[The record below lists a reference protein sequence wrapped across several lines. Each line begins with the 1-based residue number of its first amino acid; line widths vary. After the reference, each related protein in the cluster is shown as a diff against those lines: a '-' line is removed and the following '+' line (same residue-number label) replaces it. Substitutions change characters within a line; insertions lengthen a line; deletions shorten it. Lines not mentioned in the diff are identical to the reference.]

1 MDAEGR
7 VYHLGVKRGDL
18 SPHILTVGDPTRLRR
33 FSSFLDPDSITFD
46 STSSR
51 GFTVVTGTY
60 RRKGV
65 SLVAIGMGV
74 SSMDFLVREARAV
87 IDGPIAII
95 RFGSCGSLSPSIL
108 PVGSIGVP
116 KRAIQISTNYDYLP
130 ASFSAQGDSNEEGG
144 KAYTESRP
152 FEADGELQDANTVGK
167 TGTKVV
173 DLEGHASA
181 DCFYSTQ
188 GRLDPA
194 FLDNN
199 ETLIPDLLEKV
210 PECKSLEMETAHLF
224 YLSSIAAPLSS
235 SADSSH
241 VPSIR
246 AAACHMTFA
255 ARSVP
260 PSSSSHTSTSTSALA
275 AAPPP
280 PPVDAASAVGQAT
293 QHEVKGEEGGD
304 EQAVFIDPDTVERL
318 EREVGKGVLDALVG
332 FEL

>member
-1 MDAEGR
+1 MKAKISDAKFPMDAEGR

-33 FSSFLDPDSITFD
+33 FSSFLDPDSVSFH

-51 GFTVVTGTY
+51 GFTIVTGTY
-60 RRKGV
+60 RRKEV
-65 SLVAIGMGV
+65 SMVAIGLGV
-74 SSMDFLVREARAV
+74 SSVDFLVREARAV
-87 IDGPIAII
+87 IEEGPIAII
-95 RFGSCGSLSPSIL
+95 RFGPCGSLSPSIL

-116 KRAIQISTNYDYLP
+116 KRAVQISTNYDDLP
-130 ASFSAQGDSNEEGG
+130 ASSSAQGDSNEVGG
-144 KAYTESRP
+144 KAYIVSRP
-152 FEADGELQDANTVGK
+152 FEADGELQDAPVRYGRED
-167 TGTKVV
+167 G
-173 DLEGHASA
+173 DEGGGSGNASA

-194 FLDNN
+194 FLDKN

-210 PECKSLEMETAHLF
+210 PERKSLEVH
-224 YLSSIAAPLSS
+224 SS
-235 SADSSH
+235 S
-241 VPSIR
+241 VPSVR

-260 PSSSSHTSTSTSALA
+260 PSSSISPTSTSTSALA

-280 PPVDAASAVGQAT
+280 PPKLVDAASAVSKAT
-293 QHEVKGEEGGD
+293 QHGEKEEEGGE
-304 EQAVFIDPDTVERL
+304 EQADFIDPDTVERL

-332 FEL
+332 FDL